1 MVEQANTLL
10 EELYETNKRERETQL
25 KMLQAQLNP
34 HFIYNVLDSI
44 SWMARKYQAADIEM
58 IVCSLATMLRCSLN
72 SGRDILTVYQ
82 EIRQVQSYLTIQ
94 SYRYGNAIHVTY
106 EFAPEIMEKKMV
118 KLLLQPLVENAI
130 IHGLETFSGKKCL
143 RIRGYLDKQLLVFEI
158 ENNGKIPDLDRI
170 RKILSGQQQITKS
183 YGIWNVNERIKAAYG
198 ARYGLRYYQREDWV
212 VANITIPAEP
222 MY

>member
-1 MVEQANTLL
+1 MFFCKFSARKDLHRIEQIKNSGLSHTFNSANTL
-10 EELYETNKRERETQL
+10 QL
-25 KMLQAQLNP
+25 L
-34 HFIYNVLDSI
+34 F
-44 SWMARKYQAADIEM
+44 ARGDRYPD
-58 IVCSLATMLRCSLN
+58 
-72 SGRDILTVYQ
+72 
-82 EIRQVQSYLTIQ
+82 TIQ
-94 SYRYGNAIHVTY
+94 SYRYDNAIHVTY